1 MAASSYRTTWGPGRL
16 LGGGGVRTTCVQPTP
31 FLNNIPKLTEF
42 TKKKLTPPG
51 AAFQLRKKKFREGN
65 FYLVVNIIQSIPVV
79 FTILLLSLLLYFM
92 CVYNDVGISV
102 EKAHWEGVEN
112 MNWFNWV
119 GAFFFIDRGGY
130 WD

>member
-1 MAASSYRTTWGPGRL
+1 M
-16 LGGGGVRTTCVQPTP
+16 
-31 FLNNIPKLTEF
+31 
-42 TKKKLTPPG
+42 
-51 AAFQLRKKKFREGN
+51 
-65 FYLVVNIIQSIPVV
+65 VVNIIQSIPVV